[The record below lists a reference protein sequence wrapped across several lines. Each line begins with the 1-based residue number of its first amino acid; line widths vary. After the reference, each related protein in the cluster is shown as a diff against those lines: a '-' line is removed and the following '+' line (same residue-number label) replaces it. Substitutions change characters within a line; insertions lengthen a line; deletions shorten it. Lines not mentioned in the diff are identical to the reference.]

1 MKKEVIYTYD
11 SSKIN
16 STKIEVLSIKNKV
29 VTYRIK
35 STTED
40 YTSKNYKT
48 KLYYDTLQK
57 CPYFIPE
64 KSCLMNVYL
73 NQCEA
78 TATDRSVYK
87 PLHDEIMNDFKE
99 LA

>member
-1 MKKEVIYTYD
+1 MKVIYTYD

-16 STKIEVLSIKNKV
+16 SVKIEVLSIKNKV

-48 KLYYDTLQK
+48 KLYYDTVQK
-57 CPYFIPE
+57 CPYFIARE
-64 KSCLMNVYL
+64 VFINKIYL
-73 NQCEA
+73 SQCEA
-78 TATDRSVYK
+78 TATDRSIYRA
-87 PLHDEIMNDFKE
+87 LHDEIMNGFRE